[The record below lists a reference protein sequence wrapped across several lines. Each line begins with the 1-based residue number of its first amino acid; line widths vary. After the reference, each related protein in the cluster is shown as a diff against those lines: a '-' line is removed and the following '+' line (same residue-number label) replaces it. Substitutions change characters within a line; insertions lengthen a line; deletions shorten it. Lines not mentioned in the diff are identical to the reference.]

1 MKARTNLRIWA
12 TLGSVAFVYFVIYPD
27 DVKAI
32 TAPVAAVLEL
42 SQAPSPWLSMVL
54 AVSIVTWAVVRVWGR
69 RKAQRQ
75 TANERP

>member
-12 TLGSVAFVYFVIYPD
+12 TLGSLAFVYFVIYPD

-42 SQAPSPWLSMVL
+42 SQTLSPWLYMVL
-54 AVSIVTWAVVRVWGR
+54 AVSIVAWTVVRVWGR
-69 RKAQRQ
+69 KEAQRQ
-75 TANERP
+75 TVSERS